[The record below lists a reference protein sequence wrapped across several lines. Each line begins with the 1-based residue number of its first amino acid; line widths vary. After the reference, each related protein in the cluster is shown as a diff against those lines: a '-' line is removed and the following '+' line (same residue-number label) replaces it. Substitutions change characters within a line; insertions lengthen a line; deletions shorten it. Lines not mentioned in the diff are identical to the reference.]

1 MPIYEYRCEKCGN
14 QFEVMQKISDSPLK
28 ACPSCKGRL
37 TKLIS
42 QTAFQLKGSGWYLTD
57 YARKSESKSEA
68 KPETKSETKSES
80 KNGDKETKT
89 TEAPSKSDPSKTP
102 KK

>member
-1 MPIYEYRCEKCGN
+1 MPIYEYGCEKCGN
-14 QFEVMQKISDSPLK
+14 QFEVMQKISDSPLET
-28 ACPSCKGRL
+28 CPTCKGRL

-57 YARKSESKSEA
+57 YARKSEAKSES
-68 KPETKSETKSES
+68 KSETKSES

-89 TEAPSKSDPSKTP
+89 TEAASKSDPSKTP

>member
-14 QFEVMQKISDSPLK
+14 QFEVIQKISDSPLK
-28 ACPSCKGRL
+28 TCPTCKGRL

-57 YARKSESKSEA
+57 YARKSESKSE
-68 KPETKSETKSES
+68 TKSETKSES
-80 KNGDKETKT
+80 KNGDKGTKT
-89 TEAPSKSDPSKTP
+89 TEAASKSEPSKPP

>member
-14 QFEVMQKISDSPLK
+14 QFEVMQKVSDSPLK
-28 ACPSCKGRL
+28 ACPTCKGRL

-57 YARKSESKSEA
+57 YARKSESKSE
-68 KPETKSETKSES
+68 TKSETKTESKSES
-80 KNGDKETKT
+80 KNGDKEAKT
-89 TEAPSKSDPSKTP
+89 AEPASKSEPPTAP

>member
-14 QFEVMQKISDSPLK
+14 EFEVIQKISDSPLE
-28 ACPSCKGRL
+28 ACPSCKGLL

-57 YARKSESKSEA
+57 YARKSEVKS
-68 KPETKSETKSES
+68 ETKSDAKSES
-80 KNGDKETKT
+80 KNGDKETKA
-89 TEAPSKSDPSKTP
+89 TETPSKSEPPKIP